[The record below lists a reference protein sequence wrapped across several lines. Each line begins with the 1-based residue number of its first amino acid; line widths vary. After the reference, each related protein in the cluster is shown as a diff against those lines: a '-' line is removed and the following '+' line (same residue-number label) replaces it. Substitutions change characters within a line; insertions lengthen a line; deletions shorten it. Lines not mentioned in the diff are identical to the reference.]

1 MAEYR
6 VLMYL
11 VEFPRGATP
20 GDDAQGGGRGKIT
33 KIKGE
38 ARHLET
44 GAICT
49 VYSFTCKKPYDKRA
63 AV

>member
-1 MAEYR
+1 
-6 VLMYL
+6 MYL

-44 GAICT
+44 GAIALFIRLHVRDHMPKGRQSKSC
-49 VYSFTCKKPYDKRA
+49 R
-63 AV
+63 